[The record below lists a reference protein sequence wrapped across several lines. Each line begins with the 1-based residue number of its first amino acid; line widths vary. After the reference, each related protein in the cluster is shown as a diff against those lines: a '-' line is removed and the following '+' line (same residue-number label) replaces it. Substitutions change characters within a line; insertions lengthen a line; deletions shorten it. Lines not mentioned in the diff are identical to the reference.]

1 VGSVLFALFPL
12 LEKGEAVL
20 KTRKPRIQDEYCSY
34 KSLVLVLGAHR
45 VEHRFLNEAV
55 ASE

>member
-1 VGSVLFALFPL
+1 MGSVLFALFPL
-12 LEKGEAVL
+12 LEKWEAVL
-20 KTRKPRIQDEYCSY
+20 KTRKPRVQDEYCSY
-34 KSLVLVLGAHR
+34 KGLALVLVAHR